1 VAGELDLMPVPGG
14 TRPRLRVKPGAK
26 KNAIVGA
33 HGGALKL
40 SVAAPPERGKA
51 NRAVVELLANALGLP
66 SSAVTI
72 ATGETSQ
79 DKVAE
84 IAMSS
89 SKIRERLA
97 ALALALLALT
107 SLACTSK
114 GYEPGLGELMSLQ
127 QMRHEKLW
135 RAGEA
140 GNWELAAYEL
150 DELGEGFDDVVR
162 FHPTHKDSPLPL
174 SDIVPKIMG
183 QPLRSARSAVDAHDP
198 QAFAMAF
205 DAVTAACNSCH
216 QATNFGFNVVHR
228 PPDSAWYAN
237 QDFAPHR

>member
-1 VAGELDLMPVPGG
+1 VAGEITLTAIEGG
-14 TRPRLRVKPGAK
+14 TRLRLRVKPGARK
-26 KNAIVGA
+26 TAIVGS

-51 NRAVVELLANALGLP
+51 NRAVVALLAKALGLP

-72 ATGETSQ
+72 ASGETSQ
-79 DKVAE
+79 DKIAE
-84 IAMSS
+84 IAMSPS
-89 SKIRERLA
+89 RIRGLLA
-97 ALALALLALT
+97 ALVLALLVIA
-107 SLACTSK
+107 SLACTNK

-135 RAGEA
+135 RAGQA

-183 QPLRSARSAVDAHDP
+183 QPLRSARTAVEAHDP
-198 QAFAMAF
+198 QAFASSF

-216 QATNFGFNVVHR
+216 QATNFGFNVVQR
-228 PPDSAWYAN
+228 PPDPMWYAN